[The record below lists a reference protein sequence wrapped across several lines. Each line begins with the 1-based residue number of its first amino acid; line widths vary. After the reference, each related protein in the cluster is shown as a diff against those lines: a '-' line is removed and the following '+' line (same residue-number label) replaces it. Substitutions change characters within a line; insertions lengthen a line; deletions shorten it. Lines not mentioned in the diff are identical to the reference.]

1 MNKLSILLLLS
12 LIAILAKSAESK
24 PTFEN
29 ESKPHLEN
37 ESKPTFENE
46 SKPNLENESK
56 PILENDVFW
65 RFFSIELRSHN
76 FNLR

>member
-46 SKPNLENESK
+46 SKP
-56 PILENDVFW
+56 ILENDVFW